1 MAILNDTDTAIQNR
15 MHDSVTHD
23 FDGVSDYSD
32 NGSTPLQGQ
41 QDEQPEAVNIAE
53 NAIEYDAV
61 DMLTEYTLW
70 STDTY
75 DIYHDNEVIY
85 DRNRKEI
92 QDEYTKTHQSKLE
105 TISPI

>member
-1 MAILNDTDTAIQNR
+1 
-15 MHDSVTHD
+15 MHDSVSHA
-23 FDGVSDYSD
+23 FDRVSDYSD

-41 QDEQPEAVNIAE
+41 QDEQLEAVYSAE

-61 DMLTEYTLW
+61 DILTGYLSW
-70 STDTY
+70 STDTC
-75 DIYHDNEVIY
+75 DICENNEVIS

-92 QDEYTKTHQSKLE
+92 HTKTHQSKLK